1 MMIAD
6 SQVHIWAADTPER
19 PWPPGQAARAH
30 QPTPLTAEKLLTMM
44 DAVDI
49 TRAILVP
56 PSWEGDRNDVVLAAA
71 QRYPDRFAVM
81 GRASLDTPSSREE
94 FESLRKANGMLGFR
108 FTFHTKDQQKL
119 LTGGA
124 TDWLWPT
131 AAATGV
137 PLMVHPPHSL
147 PLIDTIAERHPNLR
161 LVIDH
166 LGLMRPA
173 VDHEAFAHL
182 PGLLALAK
190 RPNIAVKASAVTD
203 YSSEPY
209 PFPILHGYLRQV
221 FDAFGPKRM
230 FWGSDISRVRHP
242 YRQMITLFTEELAW
256 LSEDDKAWI
265 MGRGLCEWLNWPVN
279 ASAKP
284 SANVAAPALPER
296 QS

>member
-1 MMIAD
+1 M
-6 SQVHIWAADTPER
+6 
-19 PWPPGQAARAH
+19 
-30 QPTPLTAEKLLTMM
+30 
-44 DAVDI
+44 
-49 TRAILVP
+49 P

-81 GRASLDTPSSREE
+81 GRISLEAPESRAE
-94 FESLRKANGMLGFR
+94 FLPLARTKGMLGFR
-108 FTFHTKDQQKL
+108 FTFHTKEQQKL
-119 LTGGA
+119 LA
-124 TDWLWPT
+124 AADWLWPV
-131 AAATGV
+131 AAEAGV

-147 PLIDTIAERHPNLR
+147 PLIDEIAARYSNLR

-173 VDHEAFAHL
+173 VDHAAFANL
-182 PGLLALAK
+182 PTLLALAK

-221 FDAFGPKRM
+221 FDAFGPKRI
-230 FWGSDISRVRHP
+230 FWGSDISRVKHP
-242 YRQMITLFTEELAW
+242 YRQMITLFTEELDW

-279 ASAKP
+279 AT
-284 SANVAAPALPER
+284 
-296 QS
+296 

>member
-6 SQVHIWAADTPER
+6 SQLHIWAADTPER

-30 QPTPLTAEKLLTMM
+30 QPTPLTAEKLLTQM
-44 DAVDI
+44 DAAGV

-81 GRASLDTPSSREE
+81 GRASLDRPESCEE
-94 FESLRKANGMLGFR
+94 FESLRKAKGMLGFR

-124 TDWLWPT
+124 ADWLWP
-131 AAATGV
+131 AAAAAGV

-147 PLIDTIAERHPNLR
+147 PLIDAIAERHPNLR
-161 LVIDH
+161 LIIDH
-166 LGLMRPA
+166 LGLMRPN

-182 PGLLALAK
+182 DGLLALAK

-242 YRQMITLFTEELAW
+242 YRQMITLFTEELPW

-265 MGRGLCEWLNWPVN
+265 MGRGLCEWLNWPM
-279 ASAKP
+279 SG
-284 SANVAAPALPER
+284 PEKTAR
-296 QS
+296 